1 MWDPGRGGRLTREG
15 NVLTIRLIR
24 IVVQKKRASQAVL
37 VVKNWPANAGDIR
50 DVSLIQGLEDPLA
63 EDMTAHLSILAWR
76 ISWTEE
82 PGGLHFMGSK
92 KTRT

>member
-1 MWDPGRGGRLTREG
+1 MILREPSLALCDDLEVWDPGRGGRLTREG

-50 DVSLIQGLEDPLA
+50 DVSLIPGFGKP
-63 EDMTAHLSILAWR
+63 
-76 ISWTEE
+76 
-82 PGGLHFMGSK
+82 PGGGYGNPL
-92 KTRT
+92 

>member
-1 MWDPGRGGRLTREG
+1 M
-15 NVLTIRLIR
+15 
-24 IVVQKKRASQAVL
+24 
-37 VVKNWPANAGDIR
+37 VKNLPANARDIR

-92 KTRT
+92 KTQTRLCKLNLYSLGNVT